1 MNPTEYLAEAQA
13 LLVASPIIY
22 SFVIVDERLLPTSGY
37 IRIRATLTNKDFL
50 ELAEFFIA
58 EDDQCKAIDYRFQW
72 MNEDQSQLRY
82 RWDNTPHFPEL
93 PNAPH
98 HVHIGSEDNVES
110 NSSMNI
116 SIVLDFIHSKI
127 VSESELS

>member
-1 MNPTEYLAEAQA
+1 
-13 LLVASPIIY
+13 VASPIIY

-50 ELAEFFIA
+50 ELAELFIA

-82 RWDNTPHFPEL
+82 RWDNTPHFPDL

-98 HVHIGSEDNVES
+98 HVHSW
-110 NSSMNI
+110 
-116 SIVLDFIHSKI
+116 
-127 VSESELS
+127 